1 MAFPYIPSAGISPMG
16 TTELSEYRPLP
27 PPPVIRSDKLNY
39 QAQAFESVFSDRD
52 PTDAAV
58 IEALWRVRGSGA
70 AVRNTGAR
78 FLDVRKL
85 DDKAKILLENEA
97 RVALARLV
105 RRGDITIT
113 KITVETGDDWAEIT
127 VFYVNNRTALAKKD
141 RTAKKR
147 LPEEIA

>member
-1 MAFPYIPSAGISPMG
+1 MAFPYIPSAGISPLG
-16 TTELSEYRPLP
+16 ATELSEYRPLP
-27 PPPVIRSDKLNY
+27 PPPVIRADKLNY

-85 DDKAKILLENEA
+85 DDKAKILLANEA
-97 RVALARLV
+97 RFALTRLV
-105 RRGDITIT
+105 RRGDITIK
-113 KITVETGDDWAEIT
+113 KITVEVGDDWAELT
-127 VFYVNNRTALAKKD
+127 VFYTNNRTPLAKKD